1 MKSVAAS
8 SIMAGRRRYC
18 YYAPTK
24 GIVGRV
30 EVTGLERL
38 SERHQFKLPSPNDAH
53 QACSELLS
61 PRSGLNGLIIELM
74 GGIVGLRPLKLARTW
89 LRAGRP
95 VFFYFPR
102 EEVIEVIDVPRW
114 WSFLKLRIA
123 RKLYWPL
130 GGELP
135 KKLTLSNFPFRERA
149 APVPLR
155 SVEPRGTRPR
165 VKGLGVYLRTD
176 YWAKLRAGGSYG
188 HTCYVARELAKRTE
202 DFVCLMASH
211 YKLIDD
217 FGIRQLVIAPDHPAT
232 SEQKRLLAS
241 LFYRERLHTLLE
253 YVRPSYIYERLV
265 PGNFAGAMLSKEL
278 GIPYIIEHNGS
289 EISMA
294 RSFQQEPIEH
304 EELFVQAERMAFR
317 QATAITVVSEIVKE
331 QVVRAGIN
339 PDKIL
344 VNPNGADVEDYR
356 PPNPGEKRQLRA
368 KMGWSDADIVI
379 GFIGTFGGW
388 HGIEVLA
395 AALPRLCALGENIKF
410 LLIGSGN
417 LHGLI
422 AETTRA
428 HGLSGQVALTGQ
440 IPQEE
445 ARLLMRASDIFVSP
459 HHRDM
464 IDSRFFGSPTKLFE
478 YMATG
483 GAIVASDLEQIGQ
496 VLSPA
501 LRPRDLESANLQV
514 KEERAVLCQPGDVDE
529 FVAAVSVL
537 SRLGEVRKALG
548 ENARRAAVDQ
558 HSWSEH
564 VDKILGFAARCS
576 VLIDSAAATA
586 TTAVH
591 HGLTL
596 DPYKREAQQQWDIDP
611 CGAQYVAERKD
622 RLVFFKGVEEYRY
635 SEYGPWMPELMEF
648 GRHSGERVLEIG
660 AGIGTDL
667 AQFAKNGA
675 IVTDL
680 ELAKG
685 HMALARENF
694 DVRGL
699 KGEFVC
705 GDAENMPFDDGS
717 FDVVYS
723 NGVIHHIPQTG
734 QVVREIF
741 RVLKPG
747 GKAII
752 MVYREN
758 SLHYWRIILDLGF
771 AQKMLDEWS
780 MGEIMSRNV
789 ELSTSGARPLV
800 KAYTSRQL
808 RDLFK
813 NFSDVSI
820 YRRQLVASE
829 VPEWLRLVPLT
840 QLERLIGWNLIVK
853 AVKPRA

>member
-1 MKSVAAS
+1 MKSVATS
-8 SIMAGRRRYC
+8 LTMAGTKRYC
-18 YYAPTK
+18 YYAPMK
-24 GIVGRV
+24 GTVGRV
-30 EVTGLERL
+30 EVTGLEKL
-38 SERHQFKLPSPNDAH
+38 SERHKFPLPPLQDADQAHSELPSEKSAVD
-53 QACSELLS
+53 
-61 PRSGLNGLIIELM
+61 GLIIEVM
-74 GGIVGLRPLKLARTW
+74 GGIVGLRPLRLTRTW

-102 EEVIEVIDVPRW
+102 EEVIEVIDGARW

-123 RKLYWPL
+123 HKLHRPPNK
-130 GGELP
+130 ELP
-135 KKLTLSNFPFRERA
+135 KETLTHANFPFREEA
-149 APVPLR
+149 TPVPLR
-155 SVEPRGTRPR
+155 SVKERGATPR
-165 VKGLGVYLRTD
+165 VKGLGIYLRTD

-202 DFVCLMASH
+202 DFICLMASY
-211 YKLIDD
+211 YKLLDD
-217 FGIRQLVIAPDHPAT
+217 FGIRQLVIAPDDPST
-232 SEQKRLLAS
+232 SEQKRLQAG
-241 LFYRERLHTLLE
+241 LFYRERLHTLLN
-253 YVRPSYIYERLV
+253 YLRPSYIYERLV
-265 PGNFAGAMLSKEL
+265 PGNFAGAVLSKEL
-278 GIPYIIEHNGS
+278 GIPYIIEYNGS

-294 RSFQQEPIEH
+294 RSFQKESMSIEN

-331 QVVRAGIN
+331 QVVKAGIS
-339 PDKIL
+339 PKKIL

-356 PPNPGEKRQLRA
+356 PPSPEEKRQLRA
-368 KMGWSDADIVI
+368 KMGWTDADVVI

-395 AALPRLCALGENIKF
+395 AALPHLCASGENIKF
-410 LLIGSGN
+410 LLIGSGS

-422 AETTRA
+422 TETTRA
-428 HGLSGQVALTGQ
+428 HGLDGQVTLTGQ

-445 ARLLMRASDIFVSP
+445 ARILMRASDIFVSP

-464 IDSRFFGSPTKLFE
+464 VDSKFFGSPTKLFE

-496 VLSPA
+496 VLTPA
-501 LRPRDLESANLQV
+501 LTPRDLNNPKLQV
-514 KEERAVLCQPGDVDE
+514 KEERAVLCKPGDVDE
-529 FVAAVSVL
+529 FIAAVSAL
-537 SRLGEVRKALG
+537 SRLGEVRRALG
-548 ENARRAAVDQ
+548 KNARRAAVDQ
-558 HSWSEH
+558 YSWSEH
-564 VDKILGFAARCS
+564 VDKIIDFVARCS
-576 VLIDSAAATA
+576 ESIEQVTEVEHA
-586 TTAVH
+586 
-591 HGLTL
+591 LTL
-596 DPYKREAQQQWDIDP
+596 DRYKREAQLQWDRDP

-622 RLVFFKGVEEYRY
+622 RLAFFKGVEDYRY
-635 SEYGPWMPELMEF
+635 GQYGRWMPDLMEF
-648 GRHSGERVLEIG
+648 DRHTGDRVLEIG

-667 AQFAKNGA
+667 AQFARNGA

-705 GDAENMPFDDGS
+705 GDAETMPFGDAS

-734 QVVREIF
+734 QVVSEIF

-758 SLHYWRIILDLGF
+758 SLRYWRTVFKTGLAEG
-771 AQKMLDEWS
+771 MLEEWS
-780 MGEIMSRNV
+780 MGEIMSRTV

-800 KAYTSRQL
+800 KVYMSRQL

-813 NFSDVSI
+813 DFRDVNI
-820 YRRQLVASE
+820 YRRQMVASE
-829 VPEWLRLVPLT
+829 VPKWLQFMPLT
-840 QLERLIGWNLIVK
+840 QLEKLIGWNLIVK

>member
-8 SIMAGRRRYC
+8 STMAGTKRYC
-18 YYAPTK
+18 YYAPMNGT
-24 GIVGRV
+24 VGRV
-30 EVTGLERL
+30 DVTGLERL
-38 SERHQFKLPSPNDAH
+38 SERHQFKLPPLNDDD
-53 QACSELLS
+53 QTCSELLS
-61 PRSGLNGLIIELM
+61 AKSAVDGLIIELM
-74 GGIVGLRPLKLARTW
+74 GGIVGLRPLRLARTW

-123 RKLYWPL
+123 HKLCRPPPKD
-130 GGELP
+130 ELP
-135 KKLTLSNFPFRERA
+135 KKQVTQANFPFRERA
-149 APVPLR
+149 APIPLR
-155 SVEPRGTRPR
+155 SVEGRGAKPR

-217 FGIRQLVIAPDHPAT
+217 FGIRQLVIAPDDPST
-232 SEQKRLLAS
+232 SEQSQLLTS
-241 LFYRERLHTLLE
+241 LFHRERLHALLD

-278 GIPYIIEHNGS
+278 GIPYIIEYNGS

-294 RSFQQEPIEH
+294 RSFQQEWIEN
-304 EELFVQAERMAFR
+304 EELFVQAERVAFR

-331 QVVRAGIN
+331 QVIKAGIN
-339 PDKIL
+339 PTKIL

-356 PPNPGEKRQLRA
+356 PPSPDEKRQLRA
-368 KMGWSDADIVI
+368 KMGWTDTDVVI

-410 LLIGSGN
+410 LLVGNGN

-428 HGLSGQVALTGQ
+428 HRLSGQVALTGQ

-464 IDSRFFGSPTKLFE
+464 IDSKFFGSPTKLFE

-501 LRPRDLESANLQV
+501 LRPRDLESPNLQV
-514 KEERAVLCQPGDVDE
+514 QEERAVLCKPGDVDE
-529 FVAAVSVL
+529 FVAAVSAL
-537 SRLGEVRKALG
+537 SRLGEVRKALAT
-548 ENARRAAVDQ
+548 NARRAAVDQ

-564 VDKILGFAARCS
+564 VDKILDFAARCS
-576 VLIDSAAATA
+576 ESIESVAATA
-586 TTAVH
+586 AH

-596 DPYKREAQQQWDIDP
+596 DPYKREAQQQWDTDP
-611 CGAQYVAERKD
+611 CGAQYVAECKD

-635 SEYGPWMPELMEF
+635 SEYGPWMPDLMEF
-648 GRHSGERVLEIG
+648 DRHTGERVLEIG

-667 AQFAKNGA
+667 TQFAKNGA

-694 DVRGL
+694 EVRGL

-734 QVVREIF
+734 QVVSEIF

-758 SLHYWRIILDLGF
+758 SLQYWRIIFETGL
-771 AQKMLDEWS
+771 AQRMLEEWS
-780 MGEIMSRNV
+780 MGEIMSRTV

-800 KAYTSRQL
+800 KVYTSRQL

-813 NFSDVSI
+813 NFADVNI
-820 YRRQLVASE
+820 YRRQMVASE
-829 VPEWLRLVPLT
+829 VPKWLRFVPLT

-853 AVKPRA
+853 AVKPLA

>member
-1 MKSVAAS
+1 MKSAAAS
-8 SIMAGRRRYC
+8 STIVETRRYC
-18 YYAPTK
+18 YYSPFNGT
-24 GIVGRV
+24 VGHI
-30 EVTGLERL
+30 EVSGLERL
-38 SERHQFKLPSPNDAH
+38 SERHHFKLSNPSKVG
-53 QACSELLS
+53 QASSELLNEKS
-61 PRSGLNGLIIELM
+61 AVDGLIIELM
-74 GGIVGLRPLKLARTW
+74 GGIIGFQPLRLARIW
-89 LRAGRP
+89 INAGKP
-95 VFFYFPR
+95 VFLYFPR
-102 EEVIEVIDVPRW
+102 EEVIEVLDVARW

-123 RKLYWPL
+123 HKLLHRSPRTQ
-130 GGELP
+130 
-135 KKLTLSNFPFRERA
+135 TLKDALAQVNFPYRRTA
-149 APVPLR
+149 TPVPLKAI
-155 SVEPRGTRPR
+155 SERGVSPR

-176 YWAKLRAGGSYG
+176 YWVKLRAGGSYG

-202 DFVCLMASH
+202 DFSCLMASH
-211 YKLIDD
+211 FKLIDD
-217 FGIRQLVIAPDHPAT
+217 FGIRQFVLAPDNT
-232 SEQKRLLAS
+232 STHAEERLRAS
-241 LFYRERLHTLLE
+241 LFYRERLLALLD
-253 YVRPSYIYERLV
+253 YLRPAYIYERLV
-265 PGNFAGAMLSKEL
+265 SGNFAGAMLSSEL
-278 GIPYIIEHNGS
+278 RIPYIVEYNGS

-294 RSFQQEPIEH
+294 RSFQQEAIEH
-304 EELFVQAERMAFR
+304 EKLFLEAERLAFR

-331 QVVRAGIN
+331 QVVKAGIDPN
-339 PDKIL
+339 KIL

-356 PPNPGEKRQLRA
+356 PASPDEKRQLRA
-368 KMGWSDADIVI
+368 KMGWTDADVVI

-422 AETTRA
+422 TETTRA

-445 ARLLMRASDIFVSP
+445 ARMLMRASDIFVSP

-464 IDSRFFGSPTKLFE
+464 IDSKFFGSPTKLFE

-501 LRPRDLESANLQV
+501 LRPRDLENPNLQV
-514 KEERAVLCQPGDVDE
+514 KEERAVLCKPGDVDE
-529 FVAAVSVL
+529 FVAAVSAL

-548 ENARRAAVDQ
+548 ENARRAAVEQ
-558 HSWSEH
+558 YSWSEH
-564 VDKILGFAARCS
+564 VDKILDFAARRS
-576 VLIDSAAATA
+576 KSTDFAAPIE
-586 TTAVH
+586 VG
-591 HGLTL
+591 HGFVSDL
-596 DPYKREAQQQWDIDP
+596 YKQEAQQQWDADP
-611 CGAQYVAERKD
+611 CGAQYVSEREN
-622 RLVFFKGVEEYRY
+622 RLAFFKGVEEYRY
-635 SEYGPWMPELMEF
+635 GQYGPWMPELMEF
-648 GRHSGERVLEIG
+648 DRHAGERVLEIG

-675 IVTDL
+675 IVSDL
-680 ELAKG
+680 ELSKG

-694 DVRGL
+694 DLRGL

-705 GDAENMPFDDGS
+705 GDAENIPFADAS

-723 NGVIHHIPQTG
+723 NGVIHHIPQTR
-734 QVVREIF
+734 QVVSEIY

-758 SLHYWRIILDLGF
+758 SLQYWRIILDLGF

-829 VPEWLRLVPLT
+829 VPKWLRFVPLT
-840 QLERLIGWNLIVK
+840 QLERLMGWNLIVK
-853 AVKPRA
+853 AVKPGNA

>member
-1 MKSVAAS
+1 MDGTK
-8 SIMAGRRRYC
+8 RYC
-18 YYAPTK
+18 YYAPMNGT
-24 GIVGRV
+24 VGRV
-30 EVTGLERL
+30 DVTGLQGL
-38 SERHQFKLPSPNDAH
+38 SERHHFKLPPPNDVQ
-53 QACSELLS
+53 QACFELLS
-61 PRSGLNGLIIELM
+61 EESGVDGLIIELV
-74 GGIVGLRPLKLARTW
+74 GGIVGLRPLRLARTW

-102 EEVIEVIDVPRW
+102 EEVIEVIDAARW
-114 WSFLKLRIA
+114 WSFLKIRIA
-123 RKLYWPL
+123 HKLHHSLPSKAL
-130 GGELP
+130 PKKPSEELP
-135 KKLTLSNFPFRERA
+135 KEAEKQANLRFREKA
-149 APVPLR
+149 SPVPLR
-155 SVEPRGTRPR
+155 SVRERGAKPR

-202 DFVCLMASH
+202 DFSCIMASH

-217 FGIRQLVIAPDHPAT
+217 FGIRQFVLAPDYASA
-232 SEQKRLLAS
+232 SEQQILLAS
-241 LFYRERLHTLLE
+241 SFYREKLLTLLD
-253 YVRPSYIYERLV
+253 YLRPSYIYERLV

-278 GIPYIIEHNGS
+278 RIPYIIEYNGS

-294 RSFQQEPIEH
+294 RSCQQTSIEN
-304 EELFVQAERMAFR
+304 EESFVQAERMAFR
-317 QATAITVVSEIVKE
+317 QATAITVVSEIVKA
-331 QVVRAGIN
+331 QVITAGISQN
-339 PDKIL
+339 KIL

-356 PPNPGEKRQLRA
+356 PPSPDEKRELRR
-368 KMGWSDADIVI
+368 KMGWTDADVVV
-379 GFIGTFGGW
+379 GFIGTFGWW
-388 HGIEVLA
+388 HGVEVLA
-395 AALPRLCALGENIKF
+395 AALPRLCALGKHIKF

-422 AETTRA
+422 SEATRA

-464 IDSRFFGSPTKLFE
+464 VDSKFFGSPTKLFE

-501 LRPRDLESANLQV
+501 LRPRDLEKPNLQV
-514 KEERAVLCQPGDVDE
+514 KEERAVLCKPGDVDE
-529 FVAAVSVL
+529 FVAAVSAL

-548 ENARRAAVDQ
+548 TNARRAAVDQ

-564 VDKILGFAARCS
+564 VDKILDFVARCS
-576 VLIDSAAATA
+576 ESIESATA
-586 TTAVH
+586 TAAH
-591 HGLTL
+591 HGPTL
-596 DPYKREAQQQWDIDP
+596 DLYKREAQEQWDNDP
-611 CGAQYVAERKD
+611 CGSHYVTEHKD
-622 RLVFFKGVEEYRY
+622 RLTFFKGVEEYRY
-635 SEYGPWMPELMEF
+635 SEYGPWMPDLMEF
-648 GRHSGERVLEIG
+648 DQHAGERVLEIG
-660 AGIGTDL
+660 AGMGTDL

-680 ELAKG
+680 DLAKG
-685 HMALARENF
+685 HIALARENF
-694 DVRGL
+694 DLRGL
-699 KGEFVC
+699 RGTFIC
-705 GDAENMPFDDGS
+705 GDAENMPFGDAS

-734 QVVREIF
+734 QVVDEIF

-758 SLHYWRIILDLGF
+758 SLRYWRNVYEIGL
-771 AQKMLDEWS
+771 AQGMLENWS
-780 MGEIMSRNV
+780 MGEIMSRTV

-800 KAYTSRQL
+800 KVYTSRQV

-813 NFSDVSI
+813 NFSDMNI
-820 YRRQLVASE
+820 YRRQMVASE
-829 VPEWLRLVPLT
+829 VPKWLRFVPLT
-840 QLERLIGWNLIVK
+840 RLERLIGWNLIVK
-853 AVKPRA
+853 AVKLPA